1 MLQIMYSAINN
12 VIFVSSAHL
21 GQRVSPLS
29 GTNPVEHGD
38 FDTLPIVASSYSRL
52 VFRIRGLCMWVV
64 FRHHIGRR
72 IEALCRQVGAIFE
85 VQEGRLGVHARKGQS
100 TTHQSPHRDGDVRSI
115 IPRIAATDP
124 FSTTQVSFR
133 NVIEF
138 VRTSMI

>member
-1 MLQIMYSAINN
+1 MLQIMYSAIQN

-52 VFRIRGLCMWVV
+52 VFLIQGLCMWVV
-64 FRHHIGRR
+64 FRHHIGGR
-72 IEALCRQVGAIFE
+72 IEALCRQIGAILE
-85 VQEGRLGVHARKGQS
+85 VQKGRLGVHARKYQS
-100 TTHQSPHRDGDVRSI
+100 TTHQSPPRGGEIRGI
-115 IPRIAATDP
+115 IPRIATNDP
-124 FSTTQVSFR
+124 FSRTQVSFR